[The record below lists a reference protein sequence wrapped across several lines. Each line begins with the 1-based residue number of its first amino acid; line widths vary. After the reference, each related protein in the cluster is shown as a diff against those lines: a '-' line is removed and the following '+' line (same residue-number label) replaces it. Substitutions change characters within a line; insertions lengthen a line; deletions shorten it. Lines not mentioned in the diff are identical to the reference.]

1 MRCTRFLHA
10 SIEMPNSSAVSLMLR
25 PSTATIL
32 NIWKSS
38 LFASSPYK
46 TSISIS
52 SYVAN
57 SSDSSEFRDMT
68 ASIFSFARWRL
79 VFRTTF
85 LRVFISQPSGL
96 PLCRHSSL
104 FAQAV
109 QNVSCVASSASE
121 CSPNAFFAYIYRV
134 LEAVPIAE
142 VFRFASQN
150 CRRQGEK
157 SREYLVYFKIF
168 QRGRRQFGPQSWVL
182 RLLVQLLKHFSKQL
196 LNPFILRVAATHVI
210 TTLIQLTVLYFFL
223 VG

>member
-1 MRCTRFLHA
+1 MKIVIIPKRWLFFPHTLPIFLGIHQ
-10 SIEMPNSSAVSLMLR
+10 VFLR
-25 PSTATIL
+25 QIGFVWRKDPSPLGT
-32 NIWKSS
+32 
-38 LFASSPYK
+38 FP
-46 TSISIS
+46 
-52 SYVAN
+52 
-57 SSDSSEFRDMT
+57 
-68 ASIFSFARWRL
+68 IFKQRL